1 MAKSIRYEGTQ
12 AIRRTYRRYIDIVRS
27 CHITWYRTSRGRGG
41 GGSERV
47 PSVLRYYGTPKFLL
61 RINIRAFIA
70 QFTLY
75 HSQITKSK
83 NYTNY
88 KILYQYLFIISPKCR
103 NRRFIMRKT
112 IFFSFSDFSRE
123 TTQEKKNYRSL
134 ESYCSDY
141 CSGT

>member
-1 MAKSIRYEGTQ
+1 MG
-12 AIRRTYRRYIDIVRS
+12 
-27 CHITWYRTSRGRGG
+27 GGGGG

-83 NYTNY
+83 N
-88 KILYQYLFIISPKCR
+88 KIIQIIKYYINIYLLFHQNVEI
-103 NRRFIMRKT
+103 
-112 IFFSFSDFSRE
+112 DV
-123 TTQEKKNYRSL
+123 L
-134 ESYCSDY
+134 
-141 CSGT
+141 